1 MGRKNKYSKEIKVK
15 VIKDYKKGTKSLA
28 EICNE
33 LNCDRIAFLNWL
45 HMFDSYGES
54 IFDDKTSNN
63 SYTKD
68 FKEKVVKEYLD
79 GKGSLR
85 EIQVKYKILSPDTLR
100 KWILKYNNGI
110 ILTDYKPMSEVYT
123 MKSRK
128 TSYEERIEIVNYCMS
143 NDYDYKSTANK
154 YNVPYSQ
161 VYTWVKKV
169 KENGYGA
176 LEPQKKGP
184 KQKNVIQPKTPED
197 ILELENERLRRENE
211 RLQIELEVLKKK
223 HRLKKRANTQR
234 LN

>member
-15 VIKDYKKGTKSLA
+15 VIKEYKKGTKSST
-28 EICNE
+28 EICKE
-33 LNCDRIAFLNWL
+33 LNCDHRAFLNWL

-85 EIQVKYKILSPDTLR
+85 EIQIKYKILSPETLR

-128 TSYEERIEIVNYCMS
+128 VSYEERIEIVNYCIANN
-143 NDYDYKSTANK
+143 NDYKGTVIK

-169 KENGYGA
+169 KENGYDS
-176 LEPQKKGP
+176 LKLQKKGLKP
-184 KQKNVIQPKTPED
+184 KCIVEPQTNE
-197 ILELENERLRRENE
+197 ELLQQEIERLRREKE
-211 RLQIELEVLKKK
+211 RLELEVEVLKKK
-223 HRLKKRANTQR
+223 HRLQKRANIQK
-234 LN
+234 

>member
-1 MGRKNKYSKEIKVK
+1 MGRKNKYTKETKLKAIHEY
-15 VIKDYKKGTKSLA
+15 INGNKSLS
-28 EICNE
+28 EISNE
-33 LNCDRIAFLNWL
+33 LECHLETVREWATMYRGF
-45 HMFDSYGES
+45 GES
-54 IFDDKTSNN
+54 IFDDKKNN
-63 SYTKD
+63 QSYSKE
-68 FKEKVVKEYLD
+68 FKEQIVKEYLE
-79 GKGSLR
+79 GKSSLSDLR
-85 EIQVKYKILSPDTLR
+85 IKYNIFSDSTILN
-100 KWILKYNNGI
+100 WISKYNNGI

-184 KQKNVIQPKTPED
+184 KPKYVIQPKTPED

-211 RLQIELEVLKKK
+211 RLQLELEVLKKK
-223 HRLKKRANTQR
+223 HRLQKRANTQR
-234 LN
+234 

>member
-223 HRLKKRANTQR
+223 HRLQKRVNTQR
-234 LN
+234 